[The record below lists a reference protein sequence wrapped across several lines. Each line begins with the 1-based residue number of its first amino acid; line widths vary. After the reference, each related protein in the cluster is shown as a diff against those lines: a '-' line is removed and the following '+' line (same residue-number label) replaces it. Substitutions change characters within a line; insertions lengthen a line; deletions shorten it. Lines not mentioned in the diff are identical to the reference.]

1 LAGLLFD
8 AAGFGGAPFGTVFI
22 TGGLPGL
29 VSGWAVTVAGIGEP
43 GSTEP

>member
-8 AAGFGGAPFGTVFI
+8 AAGFGGEPFGTVFI

-29 VSGWAVTVAGIGEP
+29 VSGWAVTVAGTGEP
-43 GSTEP
+43 GRTEP